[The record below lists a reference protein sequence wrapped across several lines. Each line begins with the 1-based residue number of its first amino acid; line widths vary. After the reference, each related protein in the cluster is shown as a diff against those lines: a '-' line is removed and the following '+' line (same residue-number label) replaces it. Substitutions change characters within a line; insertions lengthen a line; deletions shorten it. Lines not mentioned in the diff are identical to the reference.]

1 MAAGYPHWEHSDFWM
16 WYDERPQ
23 RRHRVCVLLRR
34 FPKLDVP
41 FVCWQENKNKHP
53 QLDNLI
59 PVRKLSLTRSA
70 HRIPIQIAHHPLD
83 HHLPT
88 STEPPFEHLAPFIR
102 PGHCATISRLRSR
115 TDKHIPQSHSRAGV
129 SREIST
135 HPDAGG
141 LRTGGERGLTWKY
154 PGMMANNPN
163 SVRRRKI
170 STTYHLYAIGKERE
184 RVTVGGAMTSRVC
197 LGWCRWRSREGASFG

>member
-59 PVRKLSLTRSA
+59 PVRKLSLTRST

-88 STEPPFEHLAPFIR
+88 STEPPSNHLAPLIR
-102 PGHCATISRLRSR
+102 PDTAQRFRGYVRARTNISHNH
-115 TDKHIPQSHSRAGV
+115 TV
-129 SREIST
+129 
-135 HPDAGG
+135 
-141 LRTGGERGLTWKY
+141 
-154 PGMMANNPN
+154 
-163 SVRRRKI
+163 
-170 STTYHLYAIGKERE
+170 E
-184 RVTVGGAMTSRVC
+184 RVFRGKFRRIPMQGGFGRAAN
-197 LGWCRWRSREGASFG
+197 GA